1 MSKQIL
7 QTYIES
13 SFFSSDSSSLAS
25 GFVDVLLF
33 PGAGVK
39 EYCVDDRL
47 SVESLVEAD
56 SAKGSVVCEVDVDI
70 LNGSFKR
77 RKINKESY

>member
-33 PGAGVK
+33 PGDGVK

-47 SVESLVEAD
+47 SVESLVEAEG
-56 SAKGSVVCEVDVDI
+56 SASVKGSVVCEVDVDI
-70 LNGSFKR
+70 LNG
-77 RKINKESY
+77 N